1 MKKQENVTKIRSNK
15 IIPSMPCQAVTIWF
29 QVLFTPNQMGSF
41 QHSLAVLN
49 TLSVLRNI
57 QNWKSMPPKKIHA
70 QFPMNATQE
79 KMIRPQYPK
88 STGLSPS
95 TVKVFQQ

>member
-1 MKKQENVTKIRSNK
+1 
-15 IIPSMPCQAVTIWF
+15 MPCQAVTIWF

-79 KMIRPQYPK
+79 TNKTKIPQVNGTITLY
-88 STGLSPS
+88 G
-95 TVKVFQQ
+95 

>member
-1 MKKQENVTKIRSNK
+1 MSPKRLQKE

-57 QNWKSMPPKKIHA
+57 QNWKSMPPKDS
-70 QFPMNATQE
+70 
-79 KMIRPQYPK
+79 RPISDERYSRKNDTTKPPQNLRDYHPLRLK
-88 STGLSPS
+88 YSNNN
-95 TVKVFQQ
+95 

>member
-1 MKKQENVTKIRSNK
+1 
-15 IIPSMPCQAVTIWF
+15 MPCQAVAIWF

-57 QNWKSMPPKKIHA
+57 QNWKSMPPKKKIHA

-79 KMIRPQYPK
+79 TNKTKIPQIYG
-88 STGLSPS
+88 TITLYG
-95 TVKVFQQ
+95 

>member
-1 MKKQENVTKIRSNK
+1 
-15 IIPSMPCQAVTIWF
+15 
-29 QVLFTPNQMGSF
+29 
-41 QHSLAVLN
+41 
-49 TLSVLRNI
+49 
-57 QNWKSMPPKKIHA
+57 MPPKKKIHA

-79 KMIRPQYPK
+79 KIIQPRHPK